1 MKSRIRSRWHR
12 PNEKPLENDA
22 LPALVAPMGEIDPSN
37 ASALT
42 DDLSHYKPDD
52 KVGLKQRNSEHP
64 NDRRNDKRKQ
74 GHRRSK
80 SRNYKRND
88 HSSRENQTAEE
99 GEAKK
104 SSNHPKRRPR
114 KRNNN
119 HHKRGSNSS
128 VKNTGKRSSNSTNP
142 ANKPTQNATGL
153 KGFLGKLFG

>member
-22 LPALVAPMGEIDPSN
+22 LPALVAPMGEIDPN

-42 DDLSHYKPDD
+42 DDLAITNPMTKLDSNKEIPSILMIVETTKES
-52 KVGLKQRNSEHP
+52 KVTVDQNP
-64 NDRRNDKRKQ
+64 
-74 GHRRSK
+74 
-80 SRNYKRND
+80 NYKRND

-119 HHKRGSNSS
+119 HHKKA
-128 VKNTGKRSSNSTNP
+128 VIHP
-142 ANKPTQNATGL
+142 
-153 KGFLGKLFG
+153 